1 MVGIMARR
9 YVFADEAGDFDFVR
23 KAHVSQY
30 FILCAISMDSCDI
43 GHALLEL
50 RRELIWNCQQVGPYF
65 HASEDRQ
72 AVRDKVFAL
81 IRQTDIRI
89 HATVMEKSKAIPR
102 IRESKERFY
111 QYGWFYL
118 FKYIANKIVSKDY
131 ELMVTTASMGT
142 KKGQATFTACVNDVL
157 QQTVP
162 LTREQWKTSF
172 CPAAADP
179 CLQIADYC
187 AWAIQRKWES
197 GGKDKRSYD
206 LIANQISYEYDLWA
220 HGTKHHY

>member
-1 MVGIMARR
+1 MPRR
-9 YVFADEAGDFDFVR
+9 YVFADEAGDFEFSR
-23 KAHVSQY
+23 KPPASKY
-30 FILCAISMDSCDI
+30 FIVCAISMDSCDI

-50 RRELIWNCQQVGPYF
+50 RRQLIWGGQQVGAYF

-72 AVRDKVFAL
+72 AVRDRVFDL
-81 IRQTDIRI
+81 IRPADIRI
-89 HATVMEKSKAIPR
+89 HATVMEKSKAIPKTR
-102 IRESKERFY
+102 VSKERFY

-118 FKYIANKIVSKDY
+118 FKFVANKIVTKDH

-142 KKGQATFTACVNDVL
+142 KKGQASFTACVNDVL

-162 LTREQWKTSF
+162 LKREQWVTSF

-179 CLQIADYC
+179 CIQIADYC

-197 GGKDKRSYD
+197 DGVDVRSYN
-206 LIANQISYEYDLWA
+206 LIAHQVAYEYDLWA